1 MAILTVNQ
9 LNLNQGGFQL
19 LDNAMFV
26 LEPRERVA
34 LIGRNGEGKSTFLK
48 ILAGEVKADGG
59 RVETPTGV
67 DVAMLSQA
75 LLPANDATVF
85 DTVAMGL
92 SHVGKLLAEYH
103 HAITDVDQMHKLD
116 SLQRQIEQVD
126 GWRFEQRIE
135 KIMQTLGLP
144 GDALMSTLS
153 GGWRR
158 RVAIAQVL
166 VREPDVLL
174 LDEPTNHL
182 DLSTIQWLEQC
193 LLNYPKSIIFI
204 THDRALLRKLA
215 TRIIELDRGKLRSY
229 PGDYEI
235 YLTRK
240 EKELEDEEKANALFD
255 KKLSQEEVWI
265 RQGIKARRTR
275 NEGRVRN
282 LERLRGVRKERR
294 EQVRDPKFAIHAVGT
309 ESKLLIKAQNIS
321 YAYPDQ
327 KPIFQAFTIN
337 VRVGDKIA
345 LIGPNGVGKTTL
357 IKVLLG
363 ELEPTTGTIKHSENN
378 KIAVF
383 DQHRLQIDP
392 EKSVVENVV
401 EGTDTIEV
409 NGKQKHIVSY
419 LNDFLFSPE
428 KSRRKAGMLSG
439 GETNRLLLAKIFS
452 KPSNLLVLDEP
463 TNDLDVESLE
473 VLEMLLQ
480 QFEGTVIIISHDREF
495 IDNVA
500 THSVVFEGN
509 AHLKTYVGGYSDVDW
524 QKAAPAVAVAAA
536 PVSAPEPKKVSQLS
550 SAPKKFVPREL
561 TNIMNKI
568 EKLESQIADIH
579 KVMAEPDFYSQPQEI
594 IQQKSAQLSKL
605 ELELSDAYVKFESLS

>member
-1 MAILTVNQ
+1 MAVLTVHQ

-19 LDNAMFV
+19 LDNANFV

-34 LIGRNGEGKSTFLK
+34 LIGRNGEGKSTFLN
-48 ILAGEVKADGG
+48 ILDGKVKQEGG
-59 RVETPTGV
+59 RIETPTGT

-75 LLPANDATVF
+75 LLPAIDETVY
-85 DTVAMGL
+85 DTVAKGL
-92 SHVGKLLAEYH
+92 AHIGEILAEYH
-103 HAITDVDQMHKLD
+103 HAITDIDQMHKLD

-126 GWRFEQRIE
+126 GWRLQQRID
-135 KIMQTLGLP
+135 KIIQTLGLP
-144 GDALMSTLS
+144 GDALMSSLS

-193 LLNYPKSIIFI
+193 LLSYPKSIIFI
-204 THDRALLRKLA
+204 THDRALLRALA

-240 EKELEDEEKANALFD
+240 EKELEDEDKANALFD

-265 RQGIKARRTR
+265 RQGVKARRTR
-275 NEGRVRN
+275 NEGRVRS
-282 LERLRGVRKERR
+282 LEKLRSVRKERR
-294 EQVRDPKFAIHAVGT
+294 EQVKDPKFAIHAAST
-309 ESKLLIKAQNIS
+309 DSKLLIKAQNLGF
-321 YAYPDQ
+321 AYPDQ
-327 KPIFQAFTIN
+327 DPIFAGFTMN

-345 LIGPNGVGKTTL
+345 LIGPNGAGKTTL
-357 IKVLLG
+357 VNVLLG
-363 ELEPTTGTIKHSENN
+363 NLEPTTGTVKHSENN
-378 KIAVF
+378 LIAFF
-383 DQHRLQIDP
+383 DQHRMQIDP
-392 EKSVVENVV
+392 NKTVVENVV
-401 EGTDTIEV
+401 EGSDTIEI

-509 AHLKTYVGGYSDVDW
+509 GKLKIYVGGYSDVDW
-524 QKAAPAVAVAAA
+524 QQENAAA
-536 PVSAPEPKKVSQLS
+536 ATVQKTPPKTPATLLVKPRVNV
-550 SAPKKFVPREL
+550 APREL
-561 TNIMNKI
+561 TAVISKI
-568 EKLESQIADIH
+568 EKLEAQIANLHEI
-579 KVMAEPDFYSQPQEI
+579 MGQADFYQQSKSESQKI
-594 IQQKSAQLSKL
+594 IDELVKVEAELAQAYEKF
-605 ELELSDAYVKFESLS
+605 EELS